1 MLVSMTRFEQKD
13 CKHTSL
19 NFWLKH
25 YGFRFDIIWFVLTT
39 YALLLI
45 IYKKTFL
52 NHYVYRIQKRN

>member
-25 YGFRFDIIWFVLTT
+25 CDFRFDIIWFVLTT

-45 IYKKTFL
+45 IYKKTF
-52 NHYVYRIQKRN
+52 